1 VSAFVIR
8 PAIIDD
14 DRALAELDAAAWP
27 LELQVTPPRPATDPF
42 FAGRRDV
49 DDVIVAEKDAGVVG
63 YAHIVRHMP
72 IAANAHVLH
81 LNSLAISPS
90 ARGLGLAHQLVE
102 ATIAEARHRGARK
115 LGLRALSNN
124 PRAIHIYENHGFELE
139 GRIRE
144 EMRLPDGSYAD
155 DLWYGLF
162 L

>member
-1 VSAFVIR
+1 MSTFVIR
-8 PAIIDD
+8 PATVDD

-27 LELQVTPPRPATDPF
+27 LELQVVPPRPAIEPF
-42 FAGRRDV
+42 FAGRRELK
-49 DDVIVAEKDAGVVG
+49 DVIVAEKDASVVG

-72 IAANAHVLH
+72 MEANAHVLH
-81 LNSLAISPS
+81 LNSLAISRS
-90 ARGLGLAHQLVE
+90 ARGLGLADQLVE
-102 ATIAEARHRGARK
+102 ATIAEARRRGARK

-124 PRAIHIYENHGFELE
+124 PRAIHIYEKHGFELE
-139 GRIRE
+139 GRLRE